1 MDNFL
6 RWLASWKDIVVE
18 PGSELRFE
26 FLSFPRGGMGLL
38 VILGIL
44 AALVAVIAIYRRDGR
59 NLSRGQ
65 RFVLGSLRLMAIALA
80 AMLLLEPSLVAIKK
94 DTRPGRTILLLD
106 LSQSMSHV
114 DAFRR
119 DDVADLAEA
128 WRGLDVED
136 PAGVDRMALAKAIL
150 GREDQILLERLG
162 KENELKV
169 YGFSAGIEP
178 LPVIGGGT
186 TADGSDAAAAADGD
200 GAVDDG
206 SSAASESSA
215 GTSASAAESGSEIP
229 PPPVLDLDRIEAT
242 GRYSNLGGAVR
253 AALDRSRGSEVA
265 GLVILTDGRRNAG
278 PQGAEI
284 ARIIGQRKVPTTLVL
299 GIGDPSETQT
309 MSVTRVEAPEKV
321 FQKDPFELSAHIA
334 SQGYEATA
342 VNVRLERVDDNGVVQ
357 PIVTQQVTVGGEIS
371 EAVALFPGIKS
382 DESGAWI
389 YRVEVDPPIG
399 EPAVP
404 ERHRKGRRIE
414 VLGEQTRVLLL
425 SSCANF
431 EYRIL
436 RNQLIRDQ
444 SIEVTCWLQSAD
456 EDFPQDGDEDVRIK
470 QLPSEQAE
478 LEPYDVVI
486 FLDPNPEKLNKPW
499 CDMVAKHILE
509 NGCGLWWICG
519 ERYSL
524 KALADES
531 SLSPLV
537 ELLPVVPDVR
547 KAGLIFELGIGFPRE
562 LPYQLTPEGADGLG
576 AKITRIAESKDESRL
591 LWGRLPGFHVSFPVS
606 RLKPAAT
613 ALVVNTNREFNMEDG
628 SPQPVIATQFVG
640 AARVLFSGVDEI
652 YRWRSINEN
661 AYDRLWLK
669 GIRFLYEG
677 RLNAGNSKFK
687 LLLSQERAELGES
700 IRIRAEAKDDSFNPL
715 ITDAIEVVI
724 ALDDRDIETIELLPV
739 EEAPGQYEVVYR
751 PTEVGFFQVVNTQ
764 HKDATA
770 TFQVVPAAIEK
781 EGPVDLGE
789 LASLADVE
797 GGRLLR
803 TPQELLEAASKI
815 PSRTTTDTYR
825 TPHALWD
832 SWITL
837 ALIVGL
843 LSLEWWLRK
852 RFNLL

>member
-6 RWLASWKDIVVE
+6 RWLASWKDIAVE

-26 FLSFPRGGMGLL
+26 FLSFPKGGMGLL
-38 VILGIL
+38 VIVGIAL
-44 AALVAVIAIYRRDGR
+44 ALLAVIAIYRRDGR
-59 NLSRGQ
+59 NLSAGQ
-65 RFVLGSLRLMAIALA
+65 RVVLATLRLGAIALA

-94 DTRPGRTILLLD
+94 DIRPGRTILLVD

-119 DDVADLAEA
+119 EDVADLAEA
-128 WRGLDVED
+128 WRSLDIED

-150 GREDQILLERLG
+150 GREDQALLKRLG
-162 KENELKV
+162 KDNELKV

-178 LPVIGGGT
+178 LPLVGGGST
-186 TADGSDAAAAADGD
+186 IAAATPAEGQGEPSPADAEAAAAAAAGS
-200 GAVDDG
+200 DD
-206 SSAASESSA
+206 AL
-215 GTSASAAESGSEIP
+215 EIP
-229 PPPVLDLDRIEAT
+229 PPPELDLAKIDPT

-309 MSVTRVEAPEKV
+309 MAVTRLDAPERV
-321 FQKDPFELSAHIA
+321 FQKDPFELSATIA
-334 SQGYEATA
+334 SQGYETTS

-357 PIVTQQVTVGGEIS
+357 PVAAQQVSVGGDVT

-382 DESGAWI
+382 EESGAWI
-389 YRVEVDPPIG
+389 YRVEVDPPTG

-404 ERHRKGRRIE
+404 DRHRKGRRIE

-425 SSCANF
+425 SSCASF

-436 RNQLIRDQ
+436 RNQLIRDP
-444 SIEVTCWLQSAD
+444 SVEVTCWLQSAD

-470 QLPSEQAE
+470 QLPAEQAE

-519 ERYSL
+519 ERFSL
-524 KALADES
+524 KALADDS
-531 SLSPLV
+531 SLAPLV

-547 KAGLIFELGIGFPRE
+547 KAGLIFELGIGFPNE
-562 LPYQLTPEGADGLG
+562 LPYKLTPEGAEGLG

-591 LWGRLPGFHVSFPVS
+591 LWGRMPGFHVSFPVS

-613 ALVVNTNREFNMEDG
+613 ALVVNTNREFNMVDG

-640 AARVLFSGVDEI
+640 SARVLFSGVDEI
-652 YRWRSINEN
+652 YRWRSINED

-700 IRIRAEAKDDSFNPL
+700 IRIRADAKDDTFNPL

-724 ALDDRDIETIELLPV
+724 ALDDKDIETIELLPV
-739 EEAPGQYEVVYR
+739 EEAPGQYEIVYR
-751 PTEVGFFQVVNTQ
+751 PTEVGFFQVVNTK

-789 LASLADVE
+789 LASLAGVE

-803 TPQELLEAASKI
+803 TPQELLDAAQKI

-837 ALIVGL
+837 ALIVTL